1 MSKEWNFKMNN
12 VEVTLYLPEELV
24 IRAKAAGLLTGET
37 VARLLETDLV
47 RQQALEALR
56 TMTQRIMGR
65 RALHD

>member
-1 MSKEWNFKMNN
+1 ML
-12 VEVTLYLPEELV
+12 EVTLYLPEELV